1 MAVTTTSIKRYI
13 ILFWQYSSID
23 LIFLYFQK
31 LATQLQKKS
40 SRSRSRERDQ
50 ERDQEIK
57 REIEIEIK
65 REGKS
70 EKQGRGNNSCHFLWG
85 KLPIRVNT
93 TVWKNPQKYIS
104 VDQRYFYCIFTHMT
118 SIYGEKKF
126 GRRMACEASVF
137 IELHH
142 FMKKE

>member
-1 MAVTTTSIKRYI
+1 MT
-13 ILFWQYSSID
+13 ILLHRFNFP
-23 LIFLYFQK
+23 IFSK
-31 LATQLQKKS
+31 IGHTVAKKKFEIEIERE
-40 SRSRSRERDQ
+40 RSRKRS
-50 ERDQEIK
+50 RDQEIK

-70 EKQGRGNNSCHFLWG
+70 EKLGRGNNSCHFLWG